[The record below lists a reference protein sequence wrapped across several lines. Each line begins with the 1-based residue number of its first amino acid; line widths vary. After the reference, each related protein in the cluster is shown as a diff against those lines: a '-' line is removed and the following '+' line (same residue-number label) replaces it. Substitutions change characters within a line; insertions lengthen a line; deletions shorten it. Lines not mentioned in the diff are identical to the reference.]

1 VGDINI
7 EAPGVAFAGTRT
19 PAWTSALSRHQR
31 ELYRLASSGA
41 ILPFDAGRAA
51 RYGILN
57 TEKLEGHEGPRRRRP
72 IAADKAPSADCLEI
86 IGVARTP
93 GLFIVQD
100 DYRRQ
105 IPMLEDT
112 YFPWPLFVL
121 PIESEGR
128 SNEHGLDADPPSE
141 GGPMTVRSVAV
152 ADRPPIGWP

>member
-1 VGDINI
+1 VGNINI
-7 EAPGVAFAGTRT
+7 EPPRVAFAGTRT
-19 PAWTSALSRHQR
+19 PAWTSAPSRHQR
-31 ELYRLASSGA
+31 ELHRLVSTGA
-41 ILPFDAGRAA
+41 VLPFDAGRAA

-57 TEKLEGHEGPRRRRP
+57 TEKREGHEGPRRRRA

-86 IGVARTP
+86 IGVAGAP

-121 PIESEGR
+121 PIESEGS
-128 SNEHGLDADPPSE
+128 SN
-141 GGPMTVRSVAV
+141 
-152 ADRPPIGWP
+152 